1 MNLKDLPQQQKKI
14 IRAWCMY
21 DWANSA
27 FATSGIAAIFPA
39 YFVVLFQQSLGE
51 ETSFFGRELNATAMW
66 SFGIAFSTM
75 IVAFSSPVIGVIA
88 DRFAIKKTLLWIY
101 TGVGSLATVLSFF
114 SVYTGSPWAWLFAFF
129 VLGNIGFAGSIVIYN
144 SFLPNVSPT
153 KILDEVSSRGFAYGY
168 VGGGILLLVHLAVIS
183 VTSEMEIA
191 DLVTRLCIVSVGVWW
206 FGWALWT
213 LKIVPEPVVN
223 RSVEPMRISRT
234 ISMAFG
240 ELRTTLGQ
248 VKRFK
253 VLSLY
258 LIAYLLFN
266 DGIQTVMAIAGAF
279 AADTL
284 GIPLLWIMLTL
295 LIIQFV
301 AAFGSIGFAWLSRLL
316 DTKKALTVS
325 LFGWSFIV
333 LFGVAIAPLAP
344 QAHDEHDFQL
354 EYDTEPSSPH
364 AGNYRVTHVSEV
376 NEESETLPWVE
387 AFGNISEGQHFIAP
401 EIVTL
406 TSLAT
411 IDEDFRYTI
420 SVQGGPHDGTVIIG
434 SGHPS
439 ILEKSP
445 LDWWPA
451 LIRDSIWAP
460 LSLQAHYQW
469 VLLGVS
475 VGLVMGGSQAL
486 ARSLFA
492 QMTPKRK
499 SMEFFSFFG
508 FAGRASSVVGPLMFA
523 VIATMFDTRLAIGSI
538 LILIVVGAIMLRWVK
553 VDEGVLVAEEENE
566 RIGQLSTDV

>member
-460 LSLQAHYQW
+460 RSLQAHYKW

>member
-1 MNLKDLPQQQKKI
+1 
-14 IRAWCMY
+14 MY

-387 AFGNISEGQHFIAP
+387 ALGNISEGQHFIAP

-553 VDEGVLVAEEENE
+553 VDEGILVAEEEDE

>member
-1 MNLKDLPQQQKKI
+1 
-14 IRAWCMY
+14 MY

-258 LIAYLLFN
+258 LRAYLLFN

-387 AFGNISEGQHFIAP
+387 ALGNISEGQHFIAP

>member
-1 MNLKDLPQQQKKI
+1 
-14 IRAWCMY
+14 MY

-445 LDWWPA
+445 LDWWPT

>member
-1 MNLKDLPQQQKKI
+1 
-14 IRAWCMY
+14 MY

-39 YFVVLFQQSLGE
+39 YFVVLFQQSLGDDA
-51 ETSFFGRELNATAMW
+51 SFFGRELNATAMW
-66 SFGIAFSTM
+66 SFGIAFSTI

-101 TGVGSLATVLSFF
+101 TGVGSLATALSFF
-114 SVYTGSPWAWLFAFF
+114 SVYTGNPWAWLFAFF

-153 KILDEVSSRGFAYGY
+153 KMLDDVSSRGFAYGY
-168 VGGGILLLVHLAVIS
+168 VGGGILLLVHLAAIS
-183 VTSEMEIA
+183 LTSGTEIA
-191 DLVTRLCIVSVGVWW
+191 DLVTRLCIVSIGAWW
-206 FGWALWT
+206 FGWGLWT
-213 LKIVPEPVVN
+213 LRVMPEPPVS
-223 RSVEPMRISRT
+223 RSVEPMRIGRT
-234 ISMAFG
+234 VSMAFT
-240 ELRTTLGQ
+240 ELRTTLSQ

-279 AADTL
+279 AAETL

-301 AAFGSIGFAWLSRLL
+301 AAFGSMGFSWLSRLL
-316 DTKKALTVS
+316 DTKKALTIS

-344 QAHDEHDFQL
+344 QEHSEHDFQL

-364 AGNYRVTHVSEV
+364 AGNYRVTYVSALVEE
-376 NEESETLPWVE
+376 NEELPWIE
-387 AFGNISEGQHFIAP
+387 ALGNISTGQHFTSFDL
-401 EIVTL
+401 VTV
-406 TSLAT
+406 TSLAA

-420 SVQGGPHDGTVIIG
+420 SILGGPYDGTVIMG
-434 SGHPS
+434 SAHPS
-439 ILEKSP
+439 ILEESP

-451 LIRDSIWAP
+451 LIRDSIWSP
-460 LSLQAHYQW
+460 LSLPVHYQW
-469 VLLGVS
+469 VLLGIS

-492 QMTPKRK
+492 QMTPKGK

-538 LILIVVGAIMLRWVK
+538 LILIVVGTFMLRWVK
-553 VDEGVLVAEEENE
+553 VGEGVLVAEEENE
-566 RIGQLSTDV
+566 RIGRLRADA